1 MSETD
6 QETVAKTT
14 ARRPLGLLPILALHL
29 VPGIVFALVFS
40 ALAKALTARGST
52 AYLALI
58 LTIPICLVPMELGI
72 MAAWSRRATGR
83 YSVRDALGYRGGG
96 GVAEWILMPI
106 ALFFV
111 FVVLSLGTGMLS
123 KWLEGILGPSTPAWL
138 STEQLVR
145 GIMSVSSAQRTLTF
159 ILAAVLSGVVAP
171 AVEEAYFRGFLLPKM
186 GSLKGAAPL
195 VNALLFALYHFYFP
209 WGVPA
214 VFVIFI
220 PIAYVAWVRRN
231 FLVGTVVHALINLT
245 GLLQVIWLTRQ
256 G

>member
-1 MSETD
+1 MSEA
-6 QETVAKTT
+6 ETGSVENT
-14 ARRPLGLLPILALHL
+14 ASRRPLGLLPIFALHL
-29 VPGIVFALVFS
+29 VPGIVFALVFC
-40 ALAKALTARGST
+40 ALAKAMTARGAT

-58 LTIPICLVPMELGI
+58 LTIPVCLVPMELGI
-72 MAAWSRRATGR
+72 MAVWSRRTTGR
-83 YSVRDALGYRGGG
+83 FSVRAALGYRGGG
-96 GVAEWILMPI
+96 GAAEWLLLPV

-123 KWLEGILGPSTPAWL
+123 RWLEGILGSRAPAWV

-145 GIMSVSSAQRTLTF
+145 GIMSVSASQRTVTLL
-159 ILAAVLSGVVAP
+159 LAAVLSGIVAP

-214 VFVIFI
+214 VFVIFV

-231 FLVGTVVHALINLT
+231 FLIGTVVHSMINLT
-245 GLLQVIWLTRQ
+245 GLLQVLWLTRQ